1 MKIMGASIGSCVHNV
16 GLLNFLNLAKQNEYE
31 TVYVGSAVAVEELV
45 ELIEKHDPDM
55 VALSYR
61 LGAEALKNLLAAL
74 ENLLKERKLLGK
86 IYVFG
91 GTVETAAIAR
101 EFEFIRKAF
110 DGTEELDEI
119 VMFLRRETRKTQ
131 KTEVYP
137 QKLGERIG
145 FKNPFPLIRHHIGL
159 QTLEETMDEIKKMAE
174 SELLDVISIAP
185 DQNCQQFFFEPEKMD
200 PRQDGAGGV
209 PLRTKEDFVRLYKA
223 SRTGNYPLVRCYAG
237 TKRMVEFSKLLKETL
252 NNAWAAIPVMW
263 YSDLDKRSDRPLLE
277 AIEENMK
284 AIRWNAENDV
294 PVEVTDSH
302 QWALRLAHDSMEV
315 ATAYLSAFMAKKLGV
330 KEYVQQFMLET
341 PAGISPKADLAKMMA
356 KRELVES
363 LVDQNFT
370 VYRMIRTGLMSMP
383 ADMNAAMGQI
393 GVSMYYGFA
402 LEPHIVHVVAYCESS
417 RRATAREIIESVKI
431 AKRAIN
437 MALRG
442 YPDPLAD
449 RSVISEKERIKV
461 EAMQIIEAIKSIA
474 DGDVEDLF
482 KPEVLFEAVRIGI
495 LDAPAL
501 KGFSVAKGEIKTAIV
516 NGQCRC
522 VDEDG
527 KILPEAKRLSKILR
541 GVKR

>member
-16 GLLNFLNLAKQNEYE
+16 GLLNFLNLAKQNGCE
-31 TVYVGSAVAVEELV
+31 TVYVGAAIAIEELV
-45 ELIEKHDPDM
+45 ELIEKHEPDM

-61 LGAEALKNLLAAL
+61 LGAEALKNLLTAL
-74 ENLLKERKLLGK
+74 ESSLKERKLLDK

-91 GTVETAAIAR
+91 GTVETAEVAKG
-101 EFEFIRKAF
+101 FSFIKKTF

-119 VMFLRRETRKTQ
+119 VMFLRGEVRKTRKM
-131 KTEVYP
+131 EVYP
-137 QKLGERIG
+137 QKLGERIK
-145 FKNPFPLIRHHIGL
+145 FKSPFPLIRHHIGL
-159 QTLEETMDEIKKMAE
+159 QTLDETMEEIKKMAE
-174 SELLDVISIAP
+174 SGLLDVISIAP

-200 PRQDGAGGV
+200 PKQDGAGGV
-209 PLRTKEDFVRLYKA
+209 PLRTREDFVRLYEA

-237 TKRMVEFSKLLKETL
+237 TKHMVEFSKLLKETL

-263 YSDLDKRSDRPLLE
+263 YSELDKRSDRPLLE
-277 AIEENMK
+277 AIRENME
-284 AIRWNAENDV
+284 AIRWNGENDV

-315 ATAYLSAFMAKKLGV
+315 ATAYLSAFIAKKLGV

-341 PAGISPKADLAKMMA
+341 PSGISPKADLAKMLA
-356 KRELVES
+356 KKELVES
-363 LVDQNFT
+363 LMDQNFT

-417 RRATAREIIESVKI
+417 RRATAKEIIESVKI

-437 MALRG
+437 LALRG

-449 RSVISEKERIKV
+449 SSLRMEKERIRN
-461 EAMQIIEAIKSIA
+461 EAMQIFETIKNIA
-474 DGDVEDLF
+474 GGKDEDLLN
-482 KPEVLFEAVRIGI
+482 PEVLFEAVKIGV

-527 KILPEAKRLSKILR
+527 RILTETERLSRIMR
-541 GVKR
+541 GARR